1 MNITLSQLL
10 SLQNG
15 LTELQTKT
23 FSLTEARKIV
33 KLTKL
38 FNEKQNEYVES
49 LKIICTNMNLPQDN
63 SGNFSLASMNEVQR
77 SEFEVALAEI
87 LEEEVTLDIS
97 DGLEISNIEITPIGL
112 TSLLPVLKVS
122 TTL

>member
-1 MNITLSQLL
+1 MNITLGQLL

-23 FSLTEARKIV
+23 FYLAEARKIV

-38 FNEKQNEYVES
+38 YNEKQNEYIES

-63 SGNFSLASMNEVQR
+63 AGNFQLGAMTEIQR
-77 SEFEVALAEI
+77 TEFDSALADIHAESI
-87 LEEEVTLDIS
+87 TLDIG

-112 TSLLPVLKVS
+112 ASLLPVLKVVS
-122 TTL
+122 TP